1 MSSSSPQVLL
11 IKRKVLAAVA
21 TLTIVCG
28 VSAAA
33 TGVASAARRV

>member
-1 MSSSSPQVLL
+1 MPSSSSKVLP

-28 VSAAA
+28 VGAAA
-33 TGVASAARRV
+33 TGVASAAR